1 MAASLLIVM
10 LVGLGD
16 HDLPPIPFLTFAD
29 KSLVIGMRRVD
40 MEVDRKH
47 VFLAMFIYG

>member
-1 MAASLLIVM
+1 M

-16 HDLPPIPFLTFAD
+16 HDLPSIPFLTFAD
-29 KSLVIGMRRVD
+29 ESLIIRMRRVD
-40 MEVDRKH
+40 MEVDWEH